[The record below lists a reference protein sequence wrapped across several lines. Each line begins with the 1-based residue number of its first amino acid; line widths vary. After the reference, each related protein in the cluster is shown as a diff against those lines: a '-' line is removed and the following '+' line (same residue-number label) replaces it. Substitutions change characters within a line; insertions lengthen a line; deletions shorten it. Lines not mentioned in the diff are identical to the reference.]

1 MTHGTMSPMELDE
14 TPLYGPRGLLVCGL
28 AKETAAQLVSLVR
41 DLGWSDLPLSFAG
54 RCDLKT
60 SVGELFRE
68 RPDHREALGGVAV
81 VMAGITGNQLQQLM
95 KSWRENA
102 LPRTLWATLTETSE
116 TWPLGTLLKHLA
128 EEQKEMAKAARRK
141 G

>member
-1 MTHGTMSPMELDE
+1 MTDGTMQPMDIDD
-14 TPLYGPRGLLVCGL
+14 TPLYGPKGLLVCGL
-28 AKETAAQLVSLVR
+28 ETETADALVSLVGQ
-41 DLGWSDLPLSFAG
+41 LGWSDLPIAFAG
-54 RCDLKT
+54 RDDLAT
-60 SVGELFRE
+60 PVGKLFTE
-68 RPDHREALGGVAV
+68 QPNNWEALGGVAV

-116 TWPLGTLLKHLA
+116 TWPLGTLLKHLS

-141 G
+141 R